1 MGDYLSRHYSGTD
14 STISRVTRD
23 GKEGL
28 YGKIDHKSKVFQ
40 RYLINCF
47 SVNPM
52 QTCID
57 IVLGKYITTTVSS
70 DLQDFI
76 DKGLTEMQSRLS
88 KVDQLRVINISWD
101 LKGGKIDLEKFEKW
115 LSESGNLQQV
125 YIFNFQNIVSA
136 SLFGSS

>member
-28 YGKIDHKSKVFQ
+28 FGKIDHKSKVFQ

-57 IVLGKYITTTVSS
+57 IVLGKHITTTASS
-70 DLQDFI
+70 ELQDFI
-76 DKGLTEMQSRLS
+76 EKGLVEMHSRLS
-88 KVDQLRVINISWD
+88 KVDLLRVINLSWD
-101 LKGGKIDLEKFEKW
+101 LKGGKM
-115 LSESGNLQQV
+115 Q
-125 YIFNFQNIVSA
+125 
-136 SLFGSS
+136 